1 MIAKSLFCS
10 VLLLQTTLTV
20 KGCSNCECDEGGA
33 LSSCQVPQCKP
44 NHDLLIEETS

>member
-20 KGCSNCECDEGGA
+20 KGEGKNERNA
-33 LSSCQVPQCKP
+33 W
-44 NHDLLIEETS
+44 LLKEGTILY

>member
-20 KGCSNCECDEGGA
+20 KGEWKKERNAWLLNEGTI
-33 LSSCQVPQCKP
+33 LY
-44 NHDLLIEETS
+44 